1 MKLLI
6 NIKPESLSLC
16 YPLKFSEK
24 YQTDSLFI
32 ISKIHQD
39 IHSEMVINF
48 PYDPYELGLKLEPRG
63 RGGGGG
69 QSREVHLN

>member
-6 NIKPESLSLC
+6 NIKPDSLSLC

-24 YQTDSLFI
+24 YQSDSI
-32 ISKIHQD
+32 ISKTPQD

-48 PYDPYELGLKLEPRG
+48 P
-63 RGGGGG
+63 
-69 QSREVHLN
+69 

>member
-32 ISKIHQD
+32 ISKIPQD

-48 PYDPYELGLKLEPRG
+48 P
-63 RGGGGG
+63 
-69 QSREVHLN
+69 